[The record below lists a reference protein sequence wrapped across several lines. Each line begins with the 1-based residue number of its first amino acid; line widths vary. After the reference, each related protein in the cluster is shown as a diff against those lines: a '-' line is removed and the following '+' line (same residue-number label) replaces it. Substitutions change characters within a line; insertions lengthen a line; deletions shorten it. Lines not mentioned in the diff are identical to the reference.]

1 MIDDWDD
8 EDEPINR
15 VCRIEIGGTDKAPV
29 IEIEVG
35 DLLVLSVEGAT
46 EEFRFAATV
55 PGEFTYE
62 LGSHR
67 GRLIVT
73 PYFRSS
79 ASRASGSAGLRNGRP
94 TIQRRE

>member
-1 MIDDWDD
+1 MTDDWDAAD
-8 EDEPINR
+8 ETINR
-15 VCRIEIGGTDKAPV
+15 VCRIEIGGTGEPPV

-35 DLLVLSVEGAT
+35 DLLVLSLEGGT
-46 EEFRFAATV
+46 HEFRFAATV

-62 LGSHR
+62 LGGVR

-79 ASRASGSAGLRNGRP
+79 AAIADGSARLSNGRP
-94 TIQRRE
+94 IA